1 MNWTYRVD
9 PSPSGELVEPFYG
22 FKFYKTLRDE
32 NNQTVADMEITA
44 EEFKSLAPSDIVTDF
59 RALALNYLKAQLDK
73 MLTPLEATGTL
84 PANIAPYS
92 FGIAADSAVN
102 SIRVFLQ

>member
-44 EEFKSLAPSDIVTDF
+44 EEFKSLAPSDVVTGF
-59 RALALNYLKAQLDK
+59 RALALEYLKAQLDK

-84 PANIAPYS
+84 PTNIAPYS